1 MCSKH
6 GALARR
12 SSIRALPVLLLLVS
26 CLAGAGT
33 YTPPQNLAPESANI
47 RLDTSYQDDAWMVYT
62 YDIDEQGLVTNAKI
76 RSSNGV
82 PSAENAVLG
91 KLGMMRFR
99 PAMRD
104 GQPVKAS
111 ADPVIF
117 TWILDLPREM
127 SPQFEATYLRAWALF
142 NEEQYDAAFDQASI
156 LKDMPG
162 RNAFEEV
169 KYQIL
174 AASLASRLQDGA
186 AELQHLGRA
195 VELQSLALENNF
207 KHHYIEPD
215 QYLLILERIHTLQLE
230 RMMLADAAVTLGNI
244 QAQGGGTDIAAREAV
259 AYKAAEAQFNATRD
273 VTVSGELMPIYR
285 GGTGAWKAGLSRNK
299 FSISDV
305 QGKVDAVF
313 LVCGSRDM
321 QLRYPAE
328 DPWVIPDGMN
338 HCKIDVAG
346 TPGTRF
352 TLHQFAP

>member
-33 YTPPQNLAPESANI
+33 YTPPQNLAPEAANI

-117 TWILDLPREM
+117 TWILDLPRAM
-127 SPQFEATYLRAWALF
+127 SPQFEASYLRAWALF
-142 NEEQYDAAFDQASI
+142 NEEQYDAALDQASI

-186 AELQHLGRA
+186 AELRHLGRA

-215 QYLLILERIHTLQLE
+215 QYLLILERIQTLQLE

-244 QAQGGGTDIAAREAV
+244 QAQGGGTEIAARAAV
-259 AYKAAEAQFNATRD
+259 AYEAAQAQFNATQD
-273 VTVSGELMPIYR
+273 AAVSGELMPIYR
-285 GGTGAWKAGLSRNK
+285 GGTGAWKAGLSRKK

-328 DPWVIPDGMN
+328 DPWVIPGGMN

-346 TPGTRF
+346 RPGTRF